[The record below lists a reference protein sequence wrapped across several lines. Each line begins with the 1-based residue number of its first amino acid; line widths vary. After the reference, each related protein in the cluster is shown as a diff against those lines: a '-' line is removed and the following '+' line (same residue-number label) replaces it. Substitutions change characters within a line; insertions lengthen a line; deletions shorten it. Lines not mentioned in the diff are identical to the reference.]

1 MLEKAQEDANPG
13 INATIRDRYFGS
25 ASASPG
31 SVFPILLRLVQHHIS
46 KAEWGWRTDRQIG
59 AVMSDIDQFPTHLSL
74 DDQGQFAL
82 GYYQQRQAL
91 YSKTEKKEDDE

>member
-1 MLEKAQEDANPG
+1 
-13 INATIRDRYFGS
+13 
-25 ASASPG
+25 
-31 SVFPILLRLVQHHIS
+31 
-46 KAEWGWRTDRQIG
+46 
-59 AVMSDIDQFPTHLSL
+59 MSDIDQFPTHLSL